1 VWLQHVEAMED
12 ALTADGIL
20 QRLQQGLAH
29 VRGQVLDY
37 VVGSRPDQVCGMIR
51 CTSKIGQA

>member
-1 VWLQHVEAMED
+1 MWLQHVEAMED
-12 ALTADGIL
+12 ALTADGVL

-29 VRGQVLDY
+29 VRGQVDY